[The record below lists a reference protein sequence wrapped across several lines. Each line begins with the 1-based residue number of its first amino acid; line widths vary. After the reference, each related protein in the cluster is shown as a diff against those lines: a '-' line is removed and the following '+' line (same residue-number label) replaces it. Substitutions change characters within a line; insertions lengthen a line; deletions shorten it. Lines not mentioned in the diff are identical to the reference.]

1 MVGHDKEE
9 MSMRL
14 DCQTIRFPFA
24 KVLFALTLVGMVFMS
39 SCQTTSSSQP
49 TGPES
54 RNWTF
59 TDTTWVDNV
68 SWKRGDDTGSKN
80 FTPTSQREEKGLALN
95 LSSPLGGGKVLVSLW
110 TLGIRTSLV
119 ELVADG
125 SGSLKPSSI
134 VKDTLERALISLL
147 YRRSTSDTSV
157 KFSRQG
163 LLKMYAQELVDSTN
177 PALLGFP
184 GRSPLGIDS
193 AKVFDAALVYLATR
207 KSNRYELSFS
217 ALVGKTFLGI
227 DSGKVHDRILAL
239 INQKQIG
246 SVDSIRLFPRPPV
259 RVKMGVSVAPDSLVA
274 TGAKLG
280 VKGAFEAEPNIG
292 VAYLESKVYDSDS
305 TDRSAWFDVIASQPT
320 GQAEWDLSGKFSIR
334 TDSLKPG
341 NYRLVV
347 TARDKDSKGSATS
360 STTFRVVLPPPPPPK
375 EDATGPVVTLDG
387 STPSTVEGDVATA
400 TVRVKVSDES
410 GIDKVSIGGAD
421 ATLAEGVWSRSV
433 DLPAYGRNE
442 IVVEAADK
450 KGNVSKLSVYITR
463 KIPDGAKGPAVEIVG
478 DSVVNL
484 PFEQGTAR
492 LVWVVTDPD
501 GLKRVEIGGASRTST
516 SDTFSIDVDVAPDAA
531 PVEIRLF
538 AINTKLIGSE
548 SVIRVV
554 RAKDS
559 IKPVVKVDSA
569 SWLAAGSF
577 MGDTLIVPTAMTSF
591 DLGLKITDNHKIAS
605 VIVAGESLKVAD
617 DGLYHW
623 KNSSVATGVNN
634 ATFIVTDSTGLISYF
649 YGKVLRRDQVVLSA
663 TPDADPFQDLGVV
676 KAASTTPDAVVE
688 YSTDGAT
695 WKLVPEGGIEIHSSV
710 NMSFRG
716 RKDGFNDGLL
726 ERKYVVKITPPPE
739 AVPLIWDEGKWYDS
753 ANTAAISTWQ

>member
-1 MVGHDKEE
+1 
-9 MSMRL
+9 MRL
-14 DCQTIRFPFA
+14 DCPTIRFPFA
-24 KVLFALTLVGMVFMS
+24 KVLSALTLVGMVFMS
-39 SCQTTSSSQP
+39 SCQTSTNSNP
-49 TGPES
+49 PPGPETRERGFKDS
-54 RNWTF
+54 VF
-59 TDTTWVDNV
+59 TTRAD
-68 SWKRGDDTGSKN
+68 WKRGTDNGSLTFEAGEMGDEKTIKITLP
-80 FTPTSQREEKGLALN
+80 TPLN
-95 LSSPLGGGKVLVSLW
+95 SGTVELTLW
-110 TLGIRTSLV
+110 TLDIRTTRYVFKSYQ
-119 ELVADG
+119 
-125 SGSLKPSSI
+125 SSYFEAESTQ
-134 VKDTLERALISLL
+134 KDVLARSLISLL
-147 YRRSTSDTSV
+147 KRRSSTDTSV
-157 KFSRQG
+157 KFTPEG
-163 LLKMYAQELVDSTN
+163 LIKLYAQELIEAKNDSLT
-177 PALLGFP
+177 GFP
-184 GRSPLGIDS
+184 ERRPVGIDS
-193 AKVFDAALVYLATR
+193 AKVVDAALVYLAT
-207 KSNRYELSFS
+207 KKATQEQKSFS
-217 ALVGKTFLGI
+217 GLVGEKFLGI
-227 DSGKVHDRILAL
+227 DSAKVRLRILVL
-239 INQKQIG
+239 IEMELIESK
-246 SVDSIRLFPRPPV
+246 DSLRLFPLPPV
-259 RVKMGVSVAPDSLVA
+259 RVKTGISVVPDSLVA

-280 VKGAFEAEPNIG
+280 VKGVFEADSNKG
-292 VAYLESKVYDSDS
+292 VAYIVPKIYDTDS
-305 TDRSAWFDVIASQPT
+305 VDRTTWFDVIMSSPS
-320 GQAEWDLSGKFSIR
+320 GQAQWDLNQNLALR
-334 TDSLKPG
+334 TDSLNPG
-341 NYRLVV
+341 SYRLVV
-347 TARDKDSKGSATS
+347 TALDKDRKFSAS
-360 STTFRVVLPPPPPPK
+360 SSVGFRVVLPPPPPPK
-375 EDATGPVVTLDG
+375 EDATGPVLTLDG

-410 GIDKVSIGGAD
+410 GIDKVTIGDAD
-421 ATLAEGVWSRSV
+421 ATEADGSWSRSV

-442 IVVEAADK
+442 IVVEATDK

-463 KIPDGAKGPAVEIVG
+463 KIPDGAKGPTVEIVG

-484 PFEQGTAR
+484 PFEQGAAR

-501 GLKRVEIGGASRTST
+501 GLKRVEIGGASRAST
-516 SDTFSIDVDVAPDAA
+516 SDTFSIDVDVAPDAV

-577 MGDTLIVPTAMTSF
+577 LGDTLIVPTAMTSF

-605 VIVAGESLKVAD
+605 VIVAGDSLKVAD

-663 TPDADPFQDLGVV
+663 TPDADPFQDLGVI

-695 WKLVPEGGIEIHSSV
+695 WKLVPEGGIEIRSSV